1 MENHQVQE
9 LIRREL
15 PRILQE
21 DLELRSWVVSLAQ
34 EQYKLYMGDRID
46 RLLEELQRDREINTR
61 KWEENTARLD
71 HTMEEQARKWEEQN
85 RKWEENTARLD
96 RTMEEQAR
104 KWEEQNRKW
113 EENTAR
119 LDRIMEEQARKWD
132 ENTTRLDHIMEEQAR
147 KWEEQNRKWEENTA
161 RLDHIMEEQA
171 RKWEEQNRK
180 WEEQNRKWDKNQETI
195 NEMLAEIRGLSHK
208 HDSTLGALGA
218 RWGLHTEQS
227 FRNGLAGIL
236 EESFDVQVLNVT
248 EYDDTGAVF
257 GRPDQVELDIIIQD
271 GTLILCEIKSS
282 MSKADMY
289 TFDRKV
295 TFYEKRHDRKVDRK
309 LVISPMVAPEAQATA
324 RELGIEIYSYANSV
338 EL

>member
-71 HTMEEQARKWEEQN
+71 HIMEEQARKWEEQN

-119 LDRIMEEQARKWD
+119 LDR
-132 ENTTRLDHIMEEQAR
+132 TMEEQAR
-147 KWEEQNRKWEENTA
+147 KWEENTA
-161 RLDHIMEEQA
+161 RLEEQNHTMEEQA

-295 TFYEKRHDRKVDRK
+295 AFYEKRHDRKVDRK